1 MSATRTVRHRRLG
14 FELDLPAV
22 LDTELDAGPVALIA
36 RAPAPDV
43 AGGFHANLVVAAQA
57 LGEGPDDA
65 DAAARTDRALA
76 AHQHELRNVHLVD
89 RDDAWLGGAAAVRTL
104 LHHNADG
111 RAVVLEQWRLV
122 RDGLGWEL
130 SASCPALD
138 YPTIGARLA
147 LAAES
152 IRFR

>member
-1 MSATRTVRHRRLG
+1 VSARTVRHRRLR
-14 FELDLPAV
+14 FELDVPEA
-22 LDTELDAGPVALIA
+22 LDAELDAGALALVA

-57 LGEGPDDA
+57 LGDGPDDG
-65 DAAARTDRALA
+65 DVAARTDRALA
-76 AHQHELRNVHLVD
+76 AHALELSNVHLLD
-89 RDDAWLGGAAAVRTL
+89 RDDAWVGGVPGVRTL
-104 LHHNADG
+104 LHHNAGG
-111 RAVVLEQWRLV
+111 RAVVVEQWRLV